1 MKNIHLAVLHMV
13 PGVGHA
19 RMKRL
24 VEYFGNAEHAWLA
37 SRDELILSGCLDEML
52 CNKIMNCREKIDVS
66 TLAECW
72 EKKGIDIVGLGEERY
87 PVLLANTYNPPAIL
101 YYRGTLPTGDKLIA
115 IVGARRASVYGRSV
129 CKMLA
134 SELAASGVGVVSGAA
149 RGIDSIAHMGALESG
164 YTVAV
169 LGSGVDICYPPENV
183 HLMERIA
190 ENGALISEYP
200 PGTLPQAKF
209 FPARNRIING
219 LSRGVVVVE
228 AAERS
233 GSLITADFA
242 LEEGRDVFAV
252 PGSILSAT
260 SKGTHYLIKQGAK
273 LIDCARDILDEYGW
287 NEMYSAYKPQVLSE
301 DEQAV
306 LNALHP
312 DNPVGIDEIIYQTQL
327 PLPTV
332 THILLQL
339 ELQDLAIG
347 YGGQRYMRTAR
358 EGTR

>member
-1 MKNIHLAVLHMV
+1 MKNIHLAALHMV

-19 RMKRL
+19 RIKSL
-24 VEYFGNAEHAWLA
+24 VAYFGDAEQAWLA
-37 SRDELILSGCLDEML
+37 SKDDLRLSGCLDEML
-52 CNKIMNCREKIDVS
+52 CNKIVICREKIDVS
-66 TLAECW
+66 KLLENW
-72 EKKGIDIVGLGEERY
+72 ERKGIRIVSLGEAEY
-87 PVLLANTYNPPAIL
+87 PALLANTYNPPAVL
-101 YYRGTLPTGDKLIA
+101 YYRGTLPVSDKLIS
-115 IVGARRASVYGRSV
+115 IVGSRRATAYGRNV

-134 SELAASGVGVVSGAA
+134 SQLAAAGIGVVSGAA
-149 RGIDSIAHMGALESG
+149 RGIDSAAHSGALEEG
-164 YTVAV
+164 YTIAV
-169 LGSGVDICYPPENV
+169 LGNGVDICYPPENARLFEQIV
-183 HLMERIA
+183 EKGSL
-190 ENGALISEYP
+190 LSEYP
-200 PGTLPQAKF
+200 PGTNPQPKL

-219 LSRGVVVVE
+219 LSRGVLVVE

-252 PGSILSAT
+252 PGSILSKT

-273 LIDCARDILDEYGW
+273 LVDCAADILDEYGW
-287 NEMYSAYKPQVLSE
+287 GGFQRECKPQLLSTEEQSVYHVL
-301 DEQAV
+301 QA
-306 LNALHP
+306 
-312 DNPVGIDEIIYQTQL
+312 DNPVGIDEIVSQTQL
-327 PLPTV
+327 PVPTV

>member
-1 MKNIHLAVLHMV
+1 MKNIHLAALHMV

-19 RMKRL
+19 CMKRL
-24 VEYFGNAEHAWLA
+24 MEYFGNAEQIWLA

-52 CNKIMNCREKIDVS
+52 CNKILNCREKIDVS
-66 TLAECW
+66 VLAEGW
-72 EKKGIDIVGLGEERY
+72 ERKGIDIVCLGEARY
-87 PVLLANTYNPPAIL
+87 PALLANTYNPPAIL
-101 YYRGTLPTGDKLIA
+101 YYRGTLPDDDKLIA
-115 IVGARRASVYGRSV
+115 IVGARRATAYGRSV
-129 CKMLA
+129 CKLLA
-134 SELAASGVGVVSGAA
+134 GELAAAGVGVVSGAA
-149 RGIDSIAHMGALESG
+149 RGIDSTAHMGALEKG
-164 YTVAV
+164 YTIAV

-183 HLMERIA
+183 RLLERIA

-200 PGTLPQAKF
+200 PGTLPQPAF

-219 LSRGVVVVE
+219 LSRGVIVVE

-273 LIDCARDILDEYGW
+273 LIDCAADILDEYDW
-287 NEMYSAYKPQVLSE
+287 KQIPSATKPQLLSE

-312 DNPVGIDEIIYQTQL
+312 DNPVGIDEILCQTQL